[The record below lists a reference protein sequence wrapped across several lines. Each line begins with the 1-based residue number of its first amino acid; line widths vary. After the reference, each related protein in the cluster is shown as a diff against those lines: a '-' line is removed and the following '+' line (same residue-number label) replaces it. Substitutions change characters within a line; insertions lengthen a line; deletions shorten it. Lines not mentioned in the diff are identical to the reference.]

1 MHGNP
6 LRKLTE
12 LRVLIEELKGISTYF
27 HTSGVRTR
35 ERKTIAEKYKLPIR
49 RYPVHFQIRFTEFLF
64 ELINAHLSSWNA
76 TTLYFRGQSKEHEE
90 DGYFKL
96 MTNKF
101 KLQLMAFVAD
111 VLAVFKRYQK
121 LIQDDGITI
130 LEVESRTKTVR
141 TQIRS
146 LSTKPLSGGW
156 EEALLSA
163 LSEDGDSLKGI
174 KLQDARKRRVPHSLV
189 TVTKE
194 LGAIKNEIICSLD
207 EFLSQRFDIDQK
219 LVGILR
225 HFVGLQSDC
234 DIKEVHNTICS
245 DLDLMELT
253 LEFEELAR
261 SENVNHIQEL
271 KLPQLVQYLFTSKDI
286 YLNMI
291 TALCRVLAA
300 KPHSCDVERLISAC
314 NLLKTSMRNR
324 TDIKTQNLYLCVHF
338 NMETLEEWDSR
349 PSIIRWLNQKEHRKK
364 TVEKAKS
371 QRWFKGVFKEAKQ
384 ARDESDDEEDEVKNA
399 VNEQSKEG
407 KNKCKKF

>member
-1 MHGNP
+1 M
-6 LRKLTE
+6 TE

-35 ERKTIAEKYKLPIR
+35 ERKTIVEKYKLPIR
-49 RYPVHFQIRFTEFLF
+49 RYPVYFQIRFTEFLF
-64 ELINAHLSSWNA
+64 ELTDVHLSSWNA
-76 TTLYFRGQSKEHEE
+76 TTLYFRDQSKEHEE

-163 LSEDGDSLKGI
+163 LSEDCDSLKGI
-174 KLQDARKRRVPHSLV
+174 KLQDAGKGRVPHSLV
-189 TVTKE
+189 TVTRE

-225 HFVGLQSDC
+225 PFVGLQSDC

-245 DLDLMELT
+245 D
-253 LEFEELAR
+253 
-261 SENVNHIQEL
+261 
-271 KLPQLVQYLFTSKDI
+271 
-286 YLNMI
+286 
-291 TALCRVLAA
+291 
-300 KPHSCDVERLISAC
+300 
-314 NLLKTSMRNR
+314 
-324 TDIKTQNLYLCVHF
+324 
-338 NMETLEEWDSR
+338 
-349 PSIIRWLNQKEHRKK
+349 
-364 TVEKAKS
+364 
-371 QRWFKGVFKEAKQ
+371 
-384 ARDESDDEEDEVKNA
+384 
-399 VNEQSKEG
+399 
-407 KNKCKKF
+407 